1 MRRLV
6 VATMIAII
14 TSTTAYAA
22 EPALP
27 NSVATPGAIN
37 PAVTQ
42 ANIAS
47 TICTLGFTKKIRPPV
62 TYTTALK
69 KHQLR
74 TAPYS
79 AYGSTDTR
87 LYEEDHLIS
96 LELGGNPMS
105 PKNLW
110 PEPWTSARE
119 KDKLENALHAM
130 VCAHQI
136 TLKDAQSQ
144 IATNWYSAY
153 QAYVLGS
160 TAKP

>member
-1 MRRLV
+1 
-6 VATMIAII
+6 
-14 TSTTAYAA
+14 
-22 EPALP
+22 
-27 NSVATPGAIN
+27 
-37 PAVTQ
+37 
-42 ANIAS
+42 
-47 TICTLGFTKKIRPPV
+47 
-62 TYTTALK
+62 
-69 KHQLR
+69 
-74 TAPYS
+74 
-79 AYGSTDTR
+79 
-87 LYEEDHLIS
+87 
-96 LELGGNPMS
+96 MS